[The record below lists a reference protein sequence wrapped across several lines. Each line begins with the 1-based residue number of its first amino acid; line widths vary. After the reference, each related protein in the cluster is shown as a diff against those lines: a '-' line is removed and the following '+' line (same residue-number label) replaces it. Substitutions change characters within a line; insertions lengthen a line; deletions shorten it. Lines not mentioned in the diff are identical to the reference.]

1 MFQHRNDPE
10 AKRDLLKKTDKE
22 KSKSKSLQRP
32 VMSACWCPGEDDL
45 KALLKC
51 WAKISPTAETDSLNT
66 YKSSIAIL

>member
-32 VMSACWCPGEDDL
+32 VMSAC
-45 KALLKC
+45 
-51 WAKISPTAETDSLNT
+51 
-66 YKSSIAIL
+66 